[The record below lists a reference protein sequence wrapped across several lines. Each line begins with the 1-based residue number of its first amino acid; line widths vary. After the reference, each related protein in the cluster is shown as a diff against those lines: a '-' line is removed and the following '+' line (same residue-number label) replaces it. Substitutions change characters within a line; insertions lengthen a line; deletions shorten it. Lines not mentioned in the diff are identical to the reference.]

1 MTRAWLLVGLLAG
14 PAAAQVGPEGAILAE
29 IERYDTQIV
38 ALDAQIA
45 GLATQV
51 AEAQAR
57 RDAAGVD
64 AAQADAEVSRRREHV
79 TRELRSFYRLKRQGI
94 LPVLFGARDPLDLRR
109 RLYYL
114 LSVLRVEGARQVSFA
129 EALAHRAEAARTA
142 QAEAEAAAA
151 LQAQLTTQRAGL
163 DEERRRRRELLANIR
178 GSTALQGRAVVET
191 RQAQVELDASVKARE
206 GSAPEVVAGSDGAA
220 FRAAKGRLPSP
231 VAGTLLR
238 GFGTTTDPGTGEE
251 LRNLGLDLA
260 APLGTPF
267 RAVFAGTV
275 TRSGY
280 VRGYGQMVM
289 VEHGTYA
296 TLYAHANGLRVVQG
310 QAVQQGDVLGLVGT
324 TGLALDET
332 PRLHFEIRYNGTA
345 QDPAPWLG
353 R

>member
-1 MTRAWLLVGLLAG
+1 MTGLLLLATALVAPG
-14 PAAAQVGPEGAILAE
+14 RAQAAPEGALLAE
-29 IERYDTQIV
+29 IERYDTQIA

-45 GLATQV
+45 TLRAQ
-51 AEAQAR
+51 AADAQAR
-57 RDAAGVD
+57 REAAGVD
-64 AAQADAEVSRRREHV
+64 AAAADAEVSSRRGQVESG
-79 TRELRSFYRLKRQGI
+79 LRSYYRLKRKGV
-94 LPVLFGARDPLDLRR
+94 LPILFGAQSPLDLRR
-109 RLYYL
+109 RVYYL
-114 LSVLRVEGARQVSFA
+114 LAVLRNEGARQVEFA
-129 EALAHRAEAARTA
+129 ATLARRAEAARTA
-142 QAEAEAAAA
+142 QAEAEAAVA
-151 LQAQLTTQRAGL
+151 LEAEVAGQRAGL
-163 DEERRRRRELLANIR
+163 DAERRRRRELLVAIR
-178 GSTALQGRAVVET
+178 GSPALQERAVAET
-191 RQAQVELDASVKARE
+191 RAAQGALDASVKARE
-206 GSAPEVVAGSDGAA
+206 GSAPESAAGADGAA

-231 VAGTLLR
+231 VAGSVFR
-238 GFGTTTDPGTGEE
+238 AFGTSSDPVTGEE

-310 QAVQQGDVLGLVGT
+310 QVVNQGDVLGLVGT